1 VRPDPSGSRM
11 TPQLCGCRHLCQYA
25 AENGLGSNLARL
37 RDWCC
42 ICDDRTPC
50 ALCAPRDRPE
60 RRQDRDRRLEGARE
74 TGIESRPLSIW
85 RRLGPR
91 LPWLPVDQ
99 ITRIVRTAGMVVL
112 CSVGVVMVFAVQSA
126 LYHWAPLWARLY
138 PACVAQRA
146 EPNTLAGIVQHR
158 IACATFATDMIRKQ
172 WRAREA
178 GRRARRDLQPV
189 LLQGD
194 LFVDVLNEEQD
205 AVGRPG
211 RPNVAPAVGA
221 ALATDF
227 ARSRR
232 RDGITRRG

>member
-1 VRPDPSGSRM
+1 
-11 TPQLCGCRHLCQYA
+11 
-25 AENGLGSNLARL
+25 
-37 RDWCC
+37 
-42 ICDDRTPC
+42 
-50 ALCAPRDRPE
+50 
-60 RRQDRDRRLEGARE
+60 
-74 TGIESRPLSIW
+74 
-85 RRLGPR
+85 
-91 LPWLPVDQ
+91 
-99 ITRIVRTAGMVVL
+99 
-112 CSVGVVMVFAVQSA
+112 
-126 LYHWAPLWARLY
+126 LWARLY
-138 PACVAQRA
+138 PACVAQRP

-158 IACATFATDMIRKQ
+158 IACATFATDMIRKR

-211 RPNVAPAVGA
+211 RLNVAPAVGA